1 MANSAQARDP
11 VCGMYVDTATAKFQ
25 STFEGG
31 TYYFCAAGCK
41 RTFDA
46 NPAHYAERAAPPRGA
61 SREADTARASEPLE
75 RHDPPFTKADGIV
88 APKFGAA
95 GSGGAEYEPLP
106 EAHRGKGDEGRG
118 KK

>member
-1 MANSAQARDP
+1 MAQGTQARDP
-11 VCGMYVDTATAKFQ
+11 VCGMYVDTATAKYR
-25 STFEGG
+25 STFEGE

-46 NPAHYAERAAPPRGA
+46 DPAHYAAGRASTRQSPGPADARRAA
-61 SREADTARASEPLE
+61 EPLE
-75 RHDPPFTKADGIV
+75 RHEPPFTKTDGIV

-95 GSGGAEYEPLP
+95 GSGGAEYERLP
-106 EAHRGKGDEGRG
+106 ESHREKGDEGSG